1 MAWQPSSEMTVPQ
14 FGPVVGQQISLPV
27 SAVPPVMSPAKPM
40 PSAVSGPRAAGSVAP
55 VRLPPAARLEYE
67 AYIQSRMRAMTPQ
80 GVPPAGVPM
89 SAVGVPAQ
97 GTLHT
102 TIAPG
107 VIQFAFWVV
116 LYLLVTVRCGWQDM
130 CQEKLKEEKIKLK
143 KNAVQSAGIEYGV
156 EVLK

>member
-1 MAWQPSSEMTVPQ
+1 MAVPQ
-14 FGPVVGQQISLPV
+14 FGPVPGQQISVPV
-27 SAVPPVMSPAKPM
+27 SVVPPGMSPSPAKPL
-40 PSAVSGPRAAGSVAP
+40 PSAVSGPRAAGLVAP

-67 AYIQSRMRAMTPQ
+67 AYIQSRMRAMTQQ

-107 VIQFAFWVV
+107 VMIFGFGHCDVFFS
-116 LYLLVTVRCGWQDM
+116 L
-130 CQEKLKEEKIKLK
+130 I
-143 KNAVQSAGIEYGV
+143 
-156 EVLK
+156 